1 MSIGGNEVTKVLTN
15 QKDVSLSPWTTDL
28 DEHFE
33 VYVHPFNEHINEYES
48 GTTEIINRS
57 PKLLREIEKAR
68 ESLKH
73 EKLYND
79 KDIFGT

>member
-15 QKDVSLSPWTTDL
+15 QKDVSLSPWTTGL
-28 DEHFE
+28 DEYFE

-48 GTTEIINRS
+48 ETTEIINRS

>member
-1 MSIGGNEVTKVLTN
+1 MTKVLTD
-15 QKDVSLSPWTTDL
+15 QKDVFLSPWTTGL

-33 VYVHPFNEHINEYES
+33 VYVYPFNEHISDYEFE
-48 GTTEIINRS
+48 TTEIINRS